1 VVRHRALK
9 NCVAALLIALGGAT
23 AHAELPVE
31 IVTVEQL
38 APPNPYR
45 IYLSDVSIGHIV
57 DGRLH
62 VLDGENMK
70 YLGVVSTAYAGQ
82 ATLSPD
88 RKQIYVATTY
98 YSRLSSGERT
108 DTVDIHDAQT
118 LTKTGEII
126 IPPIHAQALHY
137 KGTIRTSAD
146 GRWLYVLNATPAIS
160 VTVVDLQAKAV
171 ASQIDIPGCWILLP
185 AQSVSN
191 RFSTVCGDG
200 TMLTVSLDDKGQVA
214 DQQRSA
220 KFFDPDVDPIF
231 IHGEQDGD
239 TYRFVSYGG
248 DLYTA
253 HLGGAVASFEPKWS
267 LLTDKERKAGWRPG
281 GYQLL
286 AQHNASGRVFV
297 AMHDGAKDGSHK
309 YPAKEIWGFDL
320 KTQKRVTRA
329 PGSNA
334 IALAVSQGDKPRLFA
349 YDGIKGGIAAYDA
362 SAALKLVRRMEGVG
376 ETPSLMELH

>member
-1 VVRHRALK
+1 MLRHRTLRT
-9 NCVAALLIALGGAT
+9 CLAAVLIALAGGSAQG
-23 AHAELPVE
+23 ELQVE
-31 IVTVEQL
+31 IPKTVDL
-38 APPNPYR
+38 PPPNPYR
-45 IYLSDVSIGHIV
+45 IYLSDISIGHIV

-62 VLDGENMK
+62 VIDGDALR

-82 ATLSPD
+82 AVVSPD
-88 RKQIYVATTY
+88 RKEIYVATTY
-98 YSRLSSGERT
+98 YSRLASGERT

-118 LTKTGEII
+118 LAKTGEIV
-126 IPPIHAQALHY
+126 IPPIHAQALNY
-137 KGTIRTSAD
+137 KGIVRTSAD

-160 VTVVDLQAKAV
+160 VTVVDLKAKKV
-171 ASQIDIPGCWILLP
+171 ASQIDIPGCWIVLP
-185 AQSVSN
+185 AASASN
-191 RFSTVCGDG
+191 RFSTICGDG
-200 TMLTVSLDDKGQVA
+200 TMLTVTHDDKGEPTE
-214 DQQRSA
+214 QQKSA
-220 KFFDPDVDPIF
+220 AFFNPDVDPVF

-253 HLGGAVASFEPKWS
+253 HVGGAVASFEPKWS

-297 AMHDGAKDGSHK
+297 GMHDGAKVGSHK
-309 YPAKEIWGFDL
+309 FPAKEIWTFDL
-320 KTQKRVTRA
+320 KTGKRIARS

-349 YDGIKGGIAAYDA
+349 YDGMKGALAAYDA
-362 SAALKLVRRMEGVG
+362 AAAPKLIRRMEGVG
-376 ETPSLMELH
+376 ESPSLMELQ

>member
-1 VVRHRALK
+1 MVRYRALK
-9 NCVAALLIALGGAT
+9 TCAAALLIALSGAS
-23 AHAELPVE
+23 ANAELAVE
-31 IVTVEQL
+31 IPSVEKL
-38 APPNPYR
+38 APPDPYR
-45 IYLSDVSIGHIV
+45 IYLSDIAISHIV

-62 VLDGENMK
+62 VLDGKNMK
-70 YLGVVSTAYAGQ
+70 YLGVIAAGYAGQ
-82 ATLSPD
+82 AVLSPD
-88 RKQIYVATTY
+88 RSEVYVATTY

-118 LTKTGEII
+118 LVKTGEIV
-126 IPPIHAQALHY
+126 IPPVHAQSLHY

-160 VTVVDLQAKAV
+160 VTVVDLKARSV
-171 ASQIDIPGCWILLP
+171 VSQIDLPGCWILLP
-185 AQSVSN
+185 AESVSN
-191 RFSTVCGDG
+191 RFSTICGDG
-200 TMLTVSLDDKGQVA
+200 TMLTVTLDDKGQAV

-253 HLGGAVASFEPKWS
+253 HLGAAVATFDPKWS
-267 LLTDKERKAGWRPG
+267 LLTAAERKAGWRPG

-286 AQHNASGRVFV
+286 AQHNASGRIFV
-297 AMHDGAKDGSHK
+297 GMHDGAKVGSHK
-309 YPAKEIWGFDL
+309 FPAKEIWGFDL

-334 IALAVSQGDKPRLFA
+334 IALAVSKGDKPRLFA
-349 YDGIKGGIAAYDA
+349 YDGVTGAMAAYDA
-362 SAALKLVRRMEGVG
+362 SAALKLVGRMEGVG
-376 ETPSLMELH
+376 VTPTMMELH

>member
-1 VVRHRALK
+1 MLRHSALRS
-9 NCVAALLIALGGAT
+9 CLAAVLIALTGAS
-23 AHAELPVE
+23 AQAELQVE
-31 IVTVEQL
+31 IPKVAEM
-38 APPNPYR
+38 PPANPYR

-62 VLDGENMK
+62 VIDGDSMR
-70 YLGVVSTAYAGQ
+70 YLGVVATAYAGQ
-82 ATLSPD
+82 AIVSPD
-88 RKQIYVATTY
+88 RKEIYVATTY

-137 KGTIRTSAD
+137 KGTIRASAD

-160 VTVVDLQAKAV
+160 VTVVDLKEKKV
-171 ASQIDIPGCWILLP
+171 ASQVDIPGCWILLP
-185 AQSVSN
+185 AASVSN

-200 TMLTVSLDDKGQVA
+200 TLLTVTHDDKGQSV
-214 DQQRSA
+214 DQQKSA
-220 KFFDPDVDPIF
+220 VFFNPDADPIF

-253 HLGGAVASFEPKWS
+253 NVGGPVASFEPKWS

-297 AMHDGAKDGSHK
+297 GMHDGAKVGSHK
-309 YPAKEIWGFDL
+309 FPAKEIWGFDL

-329 PGSNA
+329 PGNNA
-334 IALAVSQGDKPRLFA
+334 IAMAVSQGDKPRLFA
-349 YDGIKGGIAAYDA
+349 YDGLKAAIASYDA
-362 SAALKLVRRMEGVG
+362 SGPLKLIRRMEGVG